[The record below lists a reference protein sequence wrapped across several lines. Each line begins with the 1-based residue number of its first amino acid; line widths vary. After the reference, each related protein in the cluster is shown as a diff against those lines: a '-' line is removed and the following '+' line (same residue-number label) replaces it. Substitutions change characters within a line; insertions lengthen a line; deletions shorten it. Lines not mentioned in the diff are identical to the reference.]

1 MAAASKAM
9 SLELSVSYC
18 EYKEVAMNVVKILS
32 SALIPFM
39 LGACSGEDAM
49 EPSSEGV
56 SSADHATVLD
66 DNPLLTISS
75 LQFGYPPFDLI
86 KNEHFEPAMIQGM
99 AEQRAEIAAIAS
111 NVAPPT
117 FENTLVA
124 MEQSGQLLDRAAT
137 VFFGLSSAHT
147 NDDIEAIQVRMS
159 PQFAEHGDAILL
171 DSQLFNRIDA
181 LYRERANLSL
191 DPESLRLLEETYRDF
206 VRAGALLT
214 ESGQERMRAINAEMA
229 SLQTA
234 FRQNVLSEVN
244 ARAIVVDDPE
254 QLDGLSEGEIASA
267 KAAAVERGLED
278 QWVIPLLN
286 TSGQP
291 ALARLTHR
299 DLRERIYR
307 ASVGRGSSGGDYD
320 NRQTIS
326 KIMTL
331 RAERANLLGYPNHAA
346 FNLENQTAKTTE
358 AVNDRLTGL
367 APVAVANAKTEAAQL
382 QALIAAEGGDFDLAA
397 WDWAYYSERL
407 RAQKYDF
414 DESELKPYFEL
425 DNVLTRGVFY
435 AAERLYGIT
444 FELRDDL
451 PVYHETVRV
460 WEVRNADDSVL
471 ALFVEDM
478 YARASKRGG
487 AWAMS
492 YVSQSGLMGTQPV
505 SANHLNIPR
514 PPAGEPTLLTWDEVT
529 TLFHEFGHALHSM
542 FADVQYPSSLSVPRD
557 FVEYPSQ
564 VNEMWASW
572 PEILSNYAVHYET
585 GESLSLE
592 LLEKVSA
599 SAQFN
604 EGFRSTEYLAASLL
618 DQAWHQRSVDELP
631 DAEGVLDFEANA
643 LNEAGAYFEVVP
655 PRYRTTYFSHIV
667 GGYSAGYYS
676 YIWSEVLDADTVEWF
691 IENDGLQRDNGD
703 HFRATLLSRGG
714 SEDAM
719 TLYRN
724 FRGRDAALEPLLK
737 RRGLTSTVE

>member
-1 MAAASKAM
+1 
-9 SLELSVSYC
+9 
-18 EYKEVAMNVVKILS
+18 MNVVKILS

-49 EPSSEGV
+49 KPSSEGA
-56 SSADHATVLD
+56 SSSDHATVLD
-66 DNPLLTISS
+66 DNPLLTTSS

>member
-1 MAAASKAM
+1 
-9 SLELSVSYC
+9 
-18 EYKEVAMNVVKILS
+18 
-32 SALIPFM
+32 
-39 LGACSGEDAM
+39 
-49 EPSSEGV
+49 
-56 SSADHATVLD
+56 
-66 DNPLLTISS
+66 
-75 LQFGYPPFDLI
+75 
-86 KNEHFEPAMIQGM
+86 
-99 AEQRAEIAAIAS
+99 
-111 NVAPPT
+111 
-117 FENTLVA
+117 
-124 MEQSGQLLDRAAT
+124 
-137 VFFGLSSAHT
+137 LSSAHT

-191 DPESLRLLEETYRDF
+191 EPESLRLLEETYRDF

-244 ARAIVVDDPE
+244 AQAIVVDDPE

>member
-1 MAAASKAM
+1 
-9 SLELSVSYC
+9 
-18 EYKEVAMNVVKILS
+18 
-32 SALIPFM
+32 
-39 LGACSGEDAM
+39 
-49 EPSSEGV
+49 
-56 SSADHATVLD
+56 
-66 DNPLLTISS
+66 
-75 LQFGYPPFDLI
+75 
-86 KNEHFEPAMIQGM
+86 MIQGM

>member
-1 MAAASKAM
+1 MAASSKAM

-32 SALIPFM
+32 SALIPLM

-49 EPSSEGV
+49 EPSSEGA
-56 SSADHATVLD
+56 SSADHAAVLY
-66 DNPLLTISS
+66 DNPLLTTSS

-191 DPESLRLLEETYRDF
+191 EPESLRLLEETYRDF

-514 PPAGEPTLLTWDEVT
+514 HPAGEPTLLTWDEVT

>member
-1 MAAASKAM
+1 
-9 SLELSVSYC
+9 
-18 EYKEVAMNVVKILS
+18 
-32 SALIPFM
+32 
-39 LGACSGEDAM
+39 
-49 EPSSEGV
+49 
-56 SSADHATVLD
+56 
-66 DNPLLTISS
+66 
-75 LQFGYPPFDLI
+75 
-86 KNEHFEPAMIQGM
+86 
-99 AEQRAEIAAIAS
+99 
-111 NVAPPT
+111 
-117 FENTLVA
+117 
-124 MEQSGQLLDRAAT
+124 
-137 VFFGLSSAHT
+137 
-147 NDDIEAIQVRMS
+147 
-159 PQFAEHGDAILL
+159 
-171 DSQLFNRIDA
+171 
-181 LYRERANLSL
+181 
-191 DPESLRLLEETYRDF
+191 
-206 VRAGALLT
+206 
-214 ESGQERMRAINAEMA
+214 
-229 SLQTA
+229 
-234 FRQNVLSEVN
+234 
-244 ARAIVVDDPE
+244 
-254 QLDGLSEGEIASA
+254 
-267 KAAAVERGLED
+267 
-278 QWVIPLLN
+278 
-286 TSGQP
+286 
-291 ALARLTHR
+291 
-299 DLRERIYR
+299 
-307 ASVGRGSSGGDYD
+307 
-320 NRQTIS
+320 
-326 KIMTL
+326 
-331 RAERANLLGYPNHAA
+331 
-346 FNLENQTAKTTE
+346 
-358 AVNDRLTGL
+358 L

>member
-1 MAAASKAM
+1 
-9 SLELSVSYC
+9 
-18 EYKEVAMNVVKILS
+18 MNTVKILA
-32 SALIPFM
+32 SALIPLM
-39 LGACSGEDAM
+39 LGACSGESAM
-49 EPSSEGV
+49 E
-56 SSADHATVLD
+56 SSADDTAGSDNATVLD
-66 DNPLLTISS
+66 DNPLLTASP
-75 LQFGYPPFDLI
+75 LQFGYPPFDRI
-86 KNEHFEPAMIQGM
+86 KNAHFEPAMVQGM
-99 AEQRAEIAAIAS
+99 AEQRAEIEAIAS
-111 NVAPPT
+111 NVEPPT
-117 FENTLVA
+117 FENTVVA
-124 MEQSGQLLDRAAT
+124 MEQSGQLLDRSAR

-171 DSQLFNRIDA
+171 DARLFERIDA
-181 LYRERANLSL
+181 LYRKREQLALN
-191 DPESLRLLEETYRDF
+191 PEALRLLEETHKDF

-214 ESGQERMRAINAEMA
+214 ESEQERMRAINAEMA
-229 SLQTA
+229 TLQTN

-244 ARAIVVDDPE
+244 AQAIIVDNPE

-267 KAAAVERGLED
+267 KAAAIERDLED

-320 NRQTIS
+320 NRDTVA
-326 KIMTL
+326 KIMKL
-331 RAERANLLGYPNHAA
+331 RAERAALLGYPNHAA

-358 AVNDRLTGL
+358 AVNARLTSL
-367 APVAVANAKTEAAQL
+367 APVAVANAKVEASEL
-382 QALIAAEGGDFDLAA
+382 QALIKAEGGDFDLAP

-407 RAQKYDF
+407 RAQKYAF

-425 DNVLTRGVFY
+425 DNVLTRGVFH
-435 AAERLYGIT
+435 AAEQLYGIT
-444 FELRDDL
+444 FSLREDL

-460 WEVRNADDSVL
+460 WEVRNADGSVL
-471 ALFVEDM
+471 ALFIEDM

-514 PPAGEPTLLTWDEVT
+514 PPEGEPTLLTWDEVT
-529 TLFHEFGHALHSM
+529 TLFHEFGHALHAM

-564 VNEMWASW
+564 VNEMWADW
-572 PEILSNYAVHYET
+572 PEILSNYAIHYET
-585 GESLSLE
+585 GEPLSLE
-592 LLEKVSA
+592 LLKKVSA
-599 SAQFN
+599 ASQFN

-618 DQAWHQRSVDELP
+618 DQAWHQRSAEELP
-631 DAEGVLDFEANA
+631 NAEGVLAFEADA
-643 LNEAGAYFEVVP
+643 LNDAGAYFEAVP

-676 YIWSEVLDADTVEWF
+676 YIWSEVLDADTVQWF
-691 IENDGLQRDNGD
+691 IENGGLRRENGD

-719 TLYRN
+719 SLYRN

-737 RRGLTSTVE
+737 RRGLMPATE

>member
-1 MAAASKAM
+1 
-9 SLELSVSYC
+9 
-18 EYKEVAMNVVKILS
+18 MNAVKILG
-32 SALIPFM
+32 SALIPLM
-39 LGACSGEDAM
+39 LGACSGESAM
-49 EPSSEGV
+49 EPS
-56 SSADHATVLD
+56 ADDAARSDNAAVLD
-66 DNPLLTISS
+66 ANPLLTASS
-75 LQFGYPPFDLI
+75 LQFGYPPFDRI
-86 KNEHFEPAMIQGM
+86 KNEHFEPAMVQGM
-99 AEQRAEIAAIAS
+99 AEQRAEIEAIAS
-111 NVAPPT
+111 NVEPPT
-117 FENTLVA
+117 FENTVVA
-124 MEQSGQLLDRAAT
+124 MEQSGQLLDRSAR

-171 DSQLFNRIDA
+171 DARLFERIDA
-181 LYRERANLSL
+181 LYRKREQLALN
-191 DPESLRLLEETYRDF
+191 PEALRLLEETHKDF

-214 ESGQERMRAINAEMA
+214 ESEQERMRAINAEMA
-229 SLQTA
+229 TLQTN

-244 ARAIVVDDPE
+244 AQAIIVDNPE

-267 KAAAVERGLED
+267 KAAAVERDLED

-320 NRQTIS
+320 NRDTVA
-326 KIMTL
+326 KIMKL
-331 RAERANLLGYPNHAA
+331 RAERAALLGYPNHAA

-358 AVNDRLTGL
+358 AVNARLTSL
-367 APVAVANAKTEAAQL
+367 APVAVANAKVEASEL
-382 QALIAAEGGDFDLAA
+382 QALIKAEGGDFDLAP

-407 RAQKYDF
+407 RAQKYAF

-425 DNVLTRGVFY
+425 DNVLTRGVFH
-435 AAERLYGIT
+435 AAEQLYGIT
-444 FELRDDL
+444 FSLREDL

-471 ALFVEDM
+471 ALFIEDM

-514 PPAGEPTLLTWDEVT
+514 PPEGEPTLLTWDEVT
-529 TLFHEFGHALHSM
+529 TLFHEFGHALHAM

-564 VNEMWASW
+564 VNEMWADW
-572 PEILSNYAVHYET
+572 PEILSNYAIHYET
-585 GESLSLE
+585 GEPLSLE
-592 LLEKVSA
+592 LLKKVSA
-599 SAQFN
+599 ASQFN

-618 DQAWHQRSVDELP
+618 DQAWHQRSAEELP
-631 DAEGVLDFEANA
+631 TAEGVLAFEADA
-643 LNEAGAYFEVVP
+643 LNDAGAYFEAVP

-676 YIWSEVLDADTVEWF
+676 YIWSEVLDADTVQWF
-691 IENDGLQRDNGD
+691 IENGGLRRENGD

-719 TLYRN
+719 SLYRN

-737 RRGLTSTVE
+737 RRGLMPATE

>member
-1 MAAASKAM
+1 
-9 SLELSVSYC
+9 
-18 EYKEVAMNVVKILS
+18 MNTAKILA
-32 SALIPFM
+32 SALIPLM
-39 LGACSGEDAM
+39 LGACSGESAM
-49 EPSSEGV
+49 E
-56 SSADHATVLD
+56 SSADDTAGSDNATVLD
-66 DNPLLTISS
+66 DNPLLTASP
-75 LQFGYPPFDLI
+75 LQFGYPPFDRI
-86 KNEHFEPAMIQGM
+86 KNAHFEPAMVQGM
-99 AEQRAEIAAIAS
+99 AEQRAEIEAIAS
-111 NVAPPT
+111 NVEPPT
-117 FENTLVA
+117 FENTVVA
-124 MEQSGQLLDRAAT
+124 MEQSGQLLDRSAR

-171 DSQLFNRIDA
+171 DARLFERIDA
-181 LYRERANLSL
+181 LYRKREQLALN
-191 DPESLRLLEETYRDF
+191 PEALRLLEETHKDF

-214 ESGQERMRAINAEMA
+214 ESEQERMRAINAEMA
-229 SLQTA
+229 TLQTN

-244 ARAIVVDDPE
+244 AQAIIVDNPE

-267 KAAAVERGLED
+267 KAAAVERDLED

-320 NRQTIS
+320 NRDTVA
-326 KIMTL
+326 KIMKL
-331 RAERANLLGYPNHAA
+331 RAERAALLGYPNHAA

-358 AVNDRLTGL
+358 AVNERLTSL
-367 APVAVANAKTEAAQL
+367 APVAVANAKVEASEL
-382 QALIAAEGGDFDLAA
+382 QALIKAEGGDFDLAP

-407 RAQKYDF
+407 RAQKYAF

-425 DNVLTRGVFY
+425 DNVLTRGVFH
-435 AAERLYGIT
+435 AAEQLYGIT
-444 FELRDDL
+444 FSLREDL

-460 WEVRNADDSVL
+460 WEVRNADGSVL
-471 ALFVEDM
+471 ALFIEDM

-514 PPAGEPTLLTWDEVT
+514 PPEGEPTLLTWDEVT
-529 TLFHEFGHALHSM
+529 TLFHEFGHALHAM

-564 VNEMWASW
+564 VNEMWADW
-572 PEILSNYAVHYET
+572 PEILSNYAIHYET
-585 GESLSLE
+585 GEPLSLE
-592 LLEKVSA
+592 LLKKVSA
-599 SAQFN
+599 ASQFN

-618 DQAWHQRSVDELP
+618 DQAWHQRSAEELP
-631 DAEGVLDFEANA
+631 NAEGVLAFEADA
-643 LNEAGAYFEVVP
+643 LNDAGAYFEAVP

-676 YIWSEVLDADTVEWF
+676 YIWSEVLDADTVQWF
-691 IENDGLQRDNGD
+691 IENGGLRRENGD

-719 TLYRN
+719 SLYRN

-737 RRGLTSTVE
+737 RRGLMPATE

>member
-1 MAAASKAM
+1 
-9 SLELSVSYC
+9 
-18 EYKEVAMNVVKILS
+18 
-32 SALIPFM
+32 
-39 LGACSGEDAM
+39 
-49 EPSSEGV
+49 
-56 SSADHATVLD
+56 
-66 DNPLLTISS
+66 
-75 LQFGYPPFDLI
+75 
-86 KNEHFEPAMIQGM
+86 
-99 AEQRAEIAAIAS
+99 
-111 NVAPPT
+111 
-117 FENTLVA
+117 

-244 ARAIVVDDPE
+244 AQAIVVDDPE

>member
-1 MAAASKAM
+1 
-9 SLELSVSYC
+9 
-18 EYKEVAMNVVKILS
+18 MNVVKILS

-49 EPSSEGV
+49 ESSSEGV

-66 DNPLLTISS
+66 DNPLLTTSS

-244 ARAIVVDDPE
+244 AQAIVVDDPE

>member
-1 MAAASKAM
+1 
-9 SLELSVSYC
+9 
-18 EYKEVAMNVVKILS
+18 
-32 SALIPFM
+32 
-39 LGACSGEDAM
+39 M
-49 EPSSEGV
+49 EPSSEGA

-66 DNPLLTISS
+66 DNPLLTTSS

>member
-1 MAAASKAM
+1 
-9 SLELSVSYC
+9 
-18 EYKEVAMNVVKILS
+18 MNVVKILS
-32 SALIPFM
+32 SVLIPFT

-49 EPSSEGV
+49 KPSSEGA
-56 SSADHATVLD
+56 SSSDHATVLD
-66 DNPLLTISS
+66 DNPLLTTSS

-529 TLFHEFGHALHSM
+529 TLFHEFGHAIHSM

>member
-1 MAAASKAM
+1 
-9 SLELSVSYC
+9 
-18 EYKEVAMNVVKILS
+18 MNVVKILS

-49 EPSSEGV
+49 KPSSEGA
-56 SSADHATVLD
+56 SSSDHATVLD
-66 DNPLLTISS
+66 DNPLLTTSS

-171 DSQLFNRIDA
+171 DSQLFNRIDV

-191 DPESLRLLEETYRDF
+191 EPESLRLLEETYRDF

-244 ARAIVVDDPE
+244 AQAIVVDDPE

-358 AVNDRLTGL
+358 AVNERLTGL

-643 LNEAGAYFEVVP
+643 LNEAGAYFDVVP

>member
-1 MAAASKAM
+1 
-9 SLELSVSYC
+9 
-18 EYKEVAMNVVKILS
+18 MNVVKILS

-49 EPSSEGV
+49 KPSSEGA
-56 SSADHATVLD
+56 SSSDHATVLD
-66 DNPLLTISS
+66 DNPLLTTSS

-171 DSQLFNRIDA
+171 DSQLFNRIDV

-191 DPESLRLLEETYRDF
+191 EPESLRLLEETYRDF

-244 ARAIVVDDPE
+244 AQAIVVDDPE

-358 AVNDRLTGL
+358 AVNERLTGL

>member
-1 MAAASKAM
+1 
-9 SLELSVSYC
+9 
-18 EYKEVAMNVVKILS
+18 MNTVKILA
-32 SALIPFM
+32 SALIPLM
-39 LGACSGEDAM
+39 LGACSGEGAM
-49 EPSSEGV
+49 EPSSDDTAG
-56 SSADHATVLD
+56 ADNAAVLD
-66 DNPLLTISS
+66 DNPLLTASS
-75 LQFGYPPFDLI
+75 LQFGYPPFDRI
-86 KNEHFEPAMIQGM
+86 KNEHFEPAMVQGM
-99 AEQRAEIAAIAS
+99 AEQRAEIEAIAS
-111 NVAPPT
+111 NAEPPT

-124 MEQSGQLLDRAAT
+124 MEQSGQLLDRSAR

-171 DSQLFNRIDA
+171 DERLFERIDA
-181 LYRERANLSL
+181 LYRKREQLALN
-191 DPESLRLLEETYRDF
+191 PEALRLLEETHKDF

-214 ESGQERMRAINAEMA
+214 DSEQERMRAINAEMA

-244 ARAIVVDDPE
+244 AQAIVVDNLE
-254 QLDGLSEGEIASA
+254 QLDGLSDGEIASA
-267 KAAAVERGLED
+267 KAAAVDRDLED

-291 ALARLTHR
+291 ALSRLTNR

-320 NRQTIS
+320 NRETVA
-326 KIMTL
+326 KIMKL
-331 RAERANLLGYPNHAA
+331 RAERALLLGYPNHAA

-358 AVNDRLTGL
+358 AVNERLTSL
-367 APVAVANAKTEAAQL
+367 APVAVANAKVEAAEL
-382 QALIAAEGGDFDLAA
+382 QALIQAEGGDFDLAP
-397 WDWAYYSERL
+397 WDWSYYSERL
-407 RAQKYDF
+407 RAQKYAF

-425 DNVLTRGVFY
+425 DNVLTRGVFH
-435 AAERLYGIT
+435 AAEQLYGIT
-444 FELRDDL
+444 FTLRDDL

-460 WEVRNADDSVL
+460 WEVRNADGSVL
-471 ALFVEDM
+471 ALFIEDM

-514 PPAGEPTLLTWDEVT
+514 PPEGEPTLLTWDEVT
-529 TLFHEFGHALHSM
+529 TLFHEFGHALHAM

-564 VNEMWASW
+564 VNEMWADW
-572 PEILSNYAVHYET
+572 PEILSNYAVHHET
-585 GESLSLE
+585 GEPLSPE

-599 SAQFN
+599 ASQFN

-618 DQAWHQRSVDELP
+618 DQAWHQQTVNELP
-631 DAEGVLDFEANA
+631 DADGVLAFEADA
-643 LNEAGAYFEVVP
+643 LNDAGAYFEAVP

-676 YIWSEVLDADTVEWF
+676 YIWSEVLDADTVQWF
-691 IENDGLQRDNGD
+691 IENGGLRRENGD

-714 SEDAM
+714 SDDAM
-719 TLYRN
+719 SLYRN
-724 FRGRDAALEPLLK
+724 FRGRDAALEPLLR
-737 RRGLTSTVE
+737 RRGLMPATE

>member
-1 MAAASKAM
+1 
-9 SLELSVSYC
+9 
-18 EYKEVAMNVVKILS
+18 
-32 SALIPFM
+32 
-39 LGACSGEDAM
+39 
-49 EPSSEGV
+49 
-56 SSADHATVLD
+56 
-66 DNPLLTISS
+66 
-75 LQFGYPPFDLI
+75 
-86 KNEHFEPAMIQGM
+86 MIQGM

-181 LYRERANLSL
+181 LHRERANLSL

-244 ARAIVVDDPE
+244 AQAIVVDDPE

>member
-1 MAAASKAM
+1 MAASSKAM

-32 SALIPFM
+32 SALIPLM

>member
-1 MAAASKAM
+1 MAASSKAM

-32 SALIPFM
+32 SALIPLM

-49 EPSSEGV
+49 EPSSEGA
-56 SSADHATVLD
+56 SSADHATVLY
-66 DNPLLTISS
+66 DNPLLTTSS

-244 ARAIVVDDPE
+244 AQAIVVDDPE

>member
-1 MAAASKAM
+1 
-9 SLELSVSYC
+9 
-18 EYKEVAMNVVKILS
+18 MNTAKILA

-39 LGACSGEDAM
+39 LGACSGESAM
-49 EPSSEGV
+49 EPS
-56 SSADHATVLD
+56 ADDTVGSDNATVLD
-66 DNPLLTISS
+66 DNPLLTASP
-75 LQFGYPPFDLI
+75 LQFGYPPFDRI
-86 KNEHFEPAMIQGM
+86 KNEDFEPAMVQGM
-99 AEQRAEIAAIAS
+99 AEQRAEIEAIAS
-111 NVAPPT
+111 NAELPT
-117 FENTLVA
+117 FENTVVA
-124 MEQSGQLLDRAAT
+124 MEQSGQLLDRSAR

-171 DSQLFNRIDA
+171 DSRLFKRIDA
-181 LYRERANLSL
+181 LYRKREQLALN
-191 DPESLRLLEETYRDF
+191 PEALRLLEETHKDF

-214 ESGQERMRAINAEMA
+214 ESEQKRMRAINAEMA
-229 SLQTA
+229 TLQTN

-244 ARAIVVDDPE
+244 AQAIIVDNPE

-267 KAAAVERGLED
+267 KAAAVERDLED

-320 NRQTIS
+320 NRETVA
-326 KIMTL
+326 KIMKL
-331 RAERANLLGYPNHAA
+331 RAERAALLGYPNHAA

-358 AVNDRLTGL
+358 AVNARLTSL
-367 APVAVANAKTEAAQL
+367 APVAVANAKVEASEL
-382 QALIAAEGGDFDLAA
+382 QALIKAEGGDFDLAP

-407 RAQKYDF
+407 RAQKYAF

-425 DNVLTRGVFY
+425 DNVLTRGVFH
-435 AAERLYGIT
+435 AAEQLYGIT
-444 FELRDDL
+444 FSLREDL

-460 WEVRNADDSVL
+460 WEVRNADGSVL
-471 ALFVEDM
+471 ALFIEDM

-514 PPAGEPTLLTWDEVT
+514 PPEGEPTLLTWDEVT
-529 TLFHEFGHALHSM
+529 TLFHEFGHALHAM

-564 VNEMWASW
+564 VNEMWADW
-572 PEILSNYAVHYET
+572 PEILSNYAIHYET
-585 GESLSLE
+585 GEPLSLE
-592 LLEKVSA
+592 LLKKVSA
-599 SAQFN
+599 ASQFN

-618 DQAWHQRSVDELP
+618 DQAWHQRSAEELP
-631 DAEGVLDFEANA
+631 NAEGVLAFERDA
-643 LNEAGAYFEVVP
+643 LNNAGAYFEAVP

-676 YIWSEVLDADTVEWF
+676 YIWSEVLDADTVQWF
-691 IENDGLQRDNGD
+691 IENGGLRRENGD

-719 TLYRN
+719 SLYRN
-724 FRGRDAALEPLLK
+724 FRGRDAALGPLLK
-737 RRGLTSTVE
+737 RRGLMPATE

>member
-1 MAAASKAM
+1 
-9 SLELSVSYC
+9 
-18 EYKEVAMNVVKILS
+18 
-32 SALIPFM
+32 
-39 LGACSGEDAM
+39 
-49 EPSSEGV
+49 
-56 SSADHATVLD
+56 
-66 DNPLLTISS
+66 
-75 LQFGYPPFDLI
+75 
-86 KNEHFEPAMIQGM
+86 
-99 AEQRAEIAAIAS
+99 
-111 NVAPPT
+111 
-117 FENTLVA
+117 
-124 MEQSGQLLDRAAT
+124 
-137 VFFGLSSAHT
+137 
-147 NDDIEAIQVRMS
+147 
-159 PQFAEHGDAILL
+159 
-171 DSQLFNRIDA
+171 
-181 LYRERANLSL
+181 
-191 DPESLRLLEETYRDF
+191 
-206 VRAGALLT
+206 
-214 ESGQERMRAINAEMA
+214 MRAINAEMA
-229 SLQTA
+229 TLQTN

-244 ARAIVVDDPE
+244 AQAIIVDNAE

-267 KAAAVERGLED
+267 KAAAVERDLED

-320 NRQTIS
+320 NRETVA
-326 KIMTL
+326 KIMKL
-331 RAERANLLGYPNHAA
+331 RAERALLLGYPNHAA

-358 AVNDRLTGL
+358 AVNERLTSL
-367 APVAVANAKTEAAQL
+367 APVAVANAKVEASEL
-382 QALIAAEGGDFDLAA
+382 QALINAEGGDFDLAP

-407 RAQKYDF
+407 RAQKYAF

-425 DNVLTRGVFY
+425 DNVLTRGVFH
-435 AAERLYGIT
+435 AAEQLYGIT
-444 FELRDDL
+444 FSLREDL

-471 ALFVEDM
+471 ALFIEDM

-514 PPAGEPTLLTWDEVT
+514 PPEGEPTLLTWDEVT
-529 TLFHEFGHALHSM
+529 TLFHEFGHALHAM

-564 VNEMWASW
+564 VNEMWADW
-572 PEILSNYAVHYET
+572 PEILSNYAIHYET
-585 GESLSLE
+585 GEPLSLE
-592 LLEKVSA
+592 LLKKVSA
-599 SAQFN
+599 ASQFN

-618 DQAWHQRSVDELP
+618 DQAWHQRSAEELP
-631 DAEGVLDFEANA
+631 TAEGVLAFEADA
-643 LNEAGAYFEVVP
+643 LNDAGAYFEAVP

-676 YIWSEVLDADTVEWF
+676 YIWSEVLDADTVQWF
-691 IENDGLQRDNGD
+691 IENGGLRRENGD

-719 TLYRN
+719 SLYRN

-737 RRGLTSTVE
+737 RRGLMPATE

>member
-1 MAAASKAM
+1 
-9 SLELSVSYC
+9 
-18 EYKEVAMNVVKILS
+18 MNTVKILA
-32 SALIPFM
+32 SALIPLM
-39 LGACSGEDAM
+39 LGACSGEGAM
-49 EPSSEGV
+49 EPSSDDTAG
-56 SSADHATVLD
+56 ADNAAVLD
-66 DNPLLTISS
+66 DNPLLTASS
-75 LQFGYPPFDLI
+75 LQFGYPPFDRI
-86 KNEHFEPAMIQGM
+86 KNEHFEPAMVQGM
-99 AEQRAEIAAIAS
+99 AEQRAEIEAIAS
-111 NVAPPT
+111 NVEPPT
-117 FENTLVA
+117 FENTVVA
-124 MEQSGQLLDRAAT
+124 MEQSGQLLDRSAR

-171 DSQLFNRIDA
+171 DARLFERIDA
-181 LYRERANLSL
+181 LYRKREQLAL
-191 DPESLRLLEETYRDF
+191 DPEALRLLEETHKDF

-214 ESGQERMRAINAEMA
+214 ESEQERMRAINAEMA
-229 SLQTA
+229 TLQTN

-244 ARAIVVDDPE
+244 AQAIIVDNAE

-267 KAAAVERGLED
+267 KAAAVERDLED

-320 NRQTIS
+320 NRETVA
-326 KIMTL
+326 KIMKL
-331 RAERANLLGYPNHAA
+331 RAERALLLGYPNHAA

-358 AVNDRLTGL
+358 AVNERLTSL
-367 APVAVANAKTEAAQL
+367 APVAVANAKVEASEL
-382 QALIAAEGGDFDLAA
+382 QALINAEGGDFDLAP

-407 RAQKYDF
+407 RAQKYAF

-425 DNVLTRGVFY
+425 DNVLTRGVFH
-435 AAERLYGIT
+435 AAEQLYGIT
-444 FELRDDL
+444 FSLREDL

-471 ALFVEDM
+471 ALFIEDM

-514 PPAGEPTLLTWDEVT
+514 PPEGEPTLLTWDEVT
-529 TLFHEFGHALHSM
+529 TLFHEFGHALHAM

-564 VNEMWASW
+564 VNEMWADW
-572 PEILSNYAVHYET
+572 PEILSNYAIHYET
-585 GESLSLE
+585 GEPLSLE
-592 LLEKVSA
+592 LLKKVSA
-599 SAQFN
+599 ASQFN

-618 DQAWHQRSVDELP
+618 DQAWHQRSAEELP
-631 DAEGVLDFEANA
+631 TAEGVLAFEADA
-643 LNEAGAYFEVVP
+643 LNDAGAYFEAVP

-676 YIWSEVLDADTVEWF
+676 YIWSEVLDADTVQWF
-691 IENDGLQRDNGD
+691 IENGGLRRENGD

-719 TLYRN
+719 SLYRN

-737 RRGLTSTVE
+737 RRGLMPATE

>member
-1 MAAASKAM
+1 
-9 SLELSVSYC
+9 
-18 EYKEVAMNVVKILS
+18 MNVVKILS

-49 EPSSEGV
+49 KPSSEGA
-56 SSADHATVLD
+56 SSSDHATVLD
-66 DNPLLTISS
+66 DNPLLTTSS

-244 ARAIVVDDPE
+244 AQAIVVDDPE

-358 AVNDRLTGL
+358 AVNERLTGL

>member
-1 MAAASKAM
+1 
-9 SLELSVSYC
+9 
-18 EYKEVAMNVVKILS
+18 
-32 SALIPFM
+32 
-39 LGACSGEDAM
+39 M
-49 EPSSEGV
+49 ESSSEGV

-346 FNLENQTAKTTE
+346 FNLEDQTAKTTE

-397 WDWAYYSERL
+397 WDWSYYSERL

-572 PEILSNYAVHYET
+572 PEILSNYAIHYET